1 MNRYCGMQG
10 FELSQP
16 VWVES
21 VTKWASLSAPDPLAA
36 DETNQLCRIQLPLAA
51 RVQLLL
57 QQYPHLVN
65 HPDVGK
71 AAITN
76 RAMVARN

>member
-1 MNRYCGMQG
+1 MQG

-21 VTKWASLSAPDPLAA
+21 ESNKIGRVYLPQTLWQRQTSCV
-36 DETNQLCRIQLPLAA
+36 EIQLPLAA

-65 HPDVGK
+65 HPDVLK
-71 AAITN
+71 AKLQLQT
-76 RAMVARN
+76 AMVARN